1 MPDPYLTRVTLLEN
15 IKEADENAWNE
26 FCTFYWDLIT
36 GWARQFGCSNALA
49 KDVYQETIISLMRQ
63 LPNFDYDTGKGRLRS
78 FIKTIVKRRVY
89 DSFRRECKYVTVS
102 GQDEDS
108 NDNQNNTLSLLDK
121 INNQQSKSEVTY
133 EQDFI
138 WLDSLL
144 RKAIRYAA
152 AKLDTKTY
160 QSFKLYV
167 LEELPVETVAKETGI
182 NRVGTVYQHKS
193 RFLSALKKEFTDLLQ
208 EFNDNNE
215 LELDKISDRIFSES
229 LAHVVSGRKDLK
241 ITIIN
246 DTIPET
252 LSKKLEFIKE
262 HFPANFN
269 PDDKKS
275 YFIIINGDSS
285 SEYTLNDICT
295 IGRNKDVDISL
306 DDPDISS
313 IHCTV
318 KKENDQFVLKD
329 NNSTNGTYVNDTKL
343 NESYILRSGDIISIG
358 SLESLIFLN

>member
-1 MPDPYLTRVTLLEN
+1 MIDPYLTRVTLLEN
-15 IKEADENAWNE
+15 IKDADENAWNE

-89 DSFRRECKYVTVS
+89 DSFRREGKYVTVS
-102 GQDEDS
+102 GQEDDN
-108 NDNQNNTLSLLDK
+108 NDDQNNSLSILDK
-121 INNQQSKSEVTY
+121 INNQQSKSEITY
-133 EQDFI
+133 EQDFV

-152 AKLDTKTY
+152 AKLDSKTY

-229 LAHVVSGRKDLK
+229 LAHVVNGRKDLK
-241 ITIIN
+241 ITIVN

-252 LSKKLEFIKE
+252 LCKKLEFIKK
-262 HFPANFN
+262 HFPSNLH
-269 PDDKKS
+269 PDDKKI
-275 YFIIINGDSS
+275 YFLIINGDST
-285 SEYTLNDICT
+285 SEYPLNDICT
-295 IGRNKDVDISL
+295 IGRNKDADITL
-306 DDPDISS
+306 DNPDISS

-318 KKENDQFVLKD
+318 EKENGQFVLQDK
-329 NNSTNGTYVNDTKL
+329 NSTNGTYVNESKL
-343 NESYILRSGDIISIG
+343 IKPYILRSGDIVSIG
-358 SLESLIFLN
+358 SFESLIFLS